1 MFTRSARSI
10 RSMPNRTP
18 LADRLRP
25 TSLDEVVGQQHI
37 LGKNR
42 ILRNII
48 ESGNIP
54 NMIFYGLSGTGKTT
68 VANIAASSSNK
79 TLYRLNATNASVSD
93 IKNIV
98 KETDSLIGQN
108 GILLYLD
115 EIQNFNK
122 KQQQSLLEYTEN
134 GKITLIAST
143 TENPYFYIYNAIL
156 SRCTVFEFKPLTTE
170 DIECALR
177 RGIEKIQA
185 EDFKNSKILF
195 NDEGDEII
203 HHLAEKSGG
212 DVRKALNSL
221 ELAVM
226 YTPPDADGNLNITME
241 LAEQCTQKKAFQFD
255 KKGDNQY
262 DVMSALQK
270 SIRGSDPNAAV
281 HYLARLVAADDIQS
295 ICRRL
300 MVIAC
305 EDVGLAYPQAISI
318 VKACVDSALM
328 LGFPEARIPLAH
340 ATVLLATAPKSN
352 SAYMAINSA
361 LHDIES
367 IDTGSIP
374 RRLQNKHYDGEG
386 NTVKGQ
392 NYLYPHDYPNHYV
405 EQQYL
410 PDKIKD
416 KVYYEYGNNKNEQ
429 AAKEYWDKIKKNK

>member
-1 MFTRSARSI
+1 MTSI
-10 RSMPNRTP
+10 RFMHNNTAP

-25 TSLDEVVGQQHI
+25 ATLDEVVGQRHI
-37 LGKNR
+37 LGKNC

-68 VANIAASSSNK
+68 VANIAAKSSNK
-79 TLYRLNATNASVSD
+79 TLYKLNATNASVSD
-93 IKNIV
+93 IKAIV
-98 KETDSLIGQN
+98 KESDGIFGQN

-143 TENPYFYIYNAIL
+143 TENPYFYVYNAIL
-156 SRCTVFEFKPLTTE
+156 SRSTVFEFKPLTSD
-170 DIECALR
+170 DIVQALKR
-177 RGIEKIQA
+177 AIEIVSK
-185 EDFKNSKILF
+185 EDF
-195 NDEGDEII
+195 NDTNLTCNEDVLR
-203 HHLAEKSGG
+203 HLAEKSNG

-221 ELAVM
+221 ELAVK
-226 YTPPDADGNLNITME
+226 YSVPDSNGNLNITMDI
-241 LAEQCTQKKAFQFD
+241 AEQCTQKKAFKFD
-255 KKGDNQY
+255 KKGDSQY

-270 SIRGSDPNAAV
+270 SIRGSDPDAAV
-281 HYLARLVAADDIQS
+281 HYLARLVEADDIQS

-305 EDVGLAYPQAISI
+305 EDIGLAYPQAISI

-340 ATVLLATAPKSN
+340 AAILLATSPKSN

-361 LHDIES
+361 IHDIET
-367 IDTGSIP
+367 IDTGEIP
-374 RRLQNKHYDGEG
+374 RQLQNKHYDGEG
-386 NTVKGQ
+386 NVQKGQ

-405 EQQYL
+405 QQQYL
-410 PDKIKD
+410 PDNIKN
-416 KVYYEYGNNKNEQ
+416 KKYYEFGQNKTEQ
-429 AAKEYWDKIKKNK
+429 LAKEYWDKIKKHKD